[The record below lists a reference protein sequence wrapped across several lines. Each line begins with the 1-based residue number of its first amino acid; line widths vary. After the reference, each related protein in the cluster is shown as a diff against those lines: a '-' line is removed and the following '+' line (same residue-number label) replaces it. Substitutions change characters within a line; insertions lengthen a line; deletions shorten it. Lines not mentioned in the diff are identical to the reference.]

1 MNSADQGVMPIDTA
15 FKRRWEMEYIHID
28 KNEELIKGK
37 YEFNIGKD
45 QMTWND
51 FRKAINNY
59 LSSPK
64 FKINE
69 DKLMGVYFISK
80 KTLEQ
85 FADQPKQLSQV
96 IKNKVLYYLFDDVVK
111 PYRTT
116 FFDSNKTNTFLE
128 LCDNFDKYGIEV
140 FNKDL
145 RAELNQIIKSKTAEP
160 ETEDEEELHELEE

>member
-1 MNSADQGVMPIDTA
+1 MCIRDRN
-15 FKRRWEMEYIHID
+15 
-28 KNEELIKGK
+28 K
-37 YEFNIGKD
+37 YEFQIGKD
-45 QMTWND
+45 KITWND

-85 FADQPKQLSQV
+85 YADQPKELSKV

-111 PYRTT
+111 PYRAS
-116 FFDSNKTNTFLE
+116 FFALDKANTFLQ
-128 LCDNFDKYGIEV
+128 LCDNFEKNGIEV
-140 FNKDL
+140 FNDDL
-145 RAELNQIIKSKTAEP
+145 RVELNQIIKSKTTQK
-160 ETEDEEELHELEE
+160 ETEDEEKLKE